1 MAFVRRWADSSL
13 MSGRGNYPRAG
24 WGGPRGAHMARSPAP
39 ALKYRSASEPSRRK
53 MQWIGGDGRPDQ
65 RSERPPAR
73 RLPVGPN
80 ASGHDERRSL
90 SRAATIGS
98 LACGAFVRFFANQE
112 RDRLG
117 QRAPHRCAFTSVAP
131 QQRRNASLLRR
142 NTSPLGAQ
150 IVLNRRSFASGP
162 LQQPKDF
169 FQCSGQNQLT
179 PGRQ

>member
-1 MAFVRRWADSSL
+1 

-24 WGGPRGAHMARSPAP
+24 WGGPPGAHMARSPAP
-39 ALKYRSASEPSRRK
+39 ALKYRSASEPSHRK

-98 LACGAFVRFFANQE
+98 LARGAFVRFFPN
-112 RDRLG
+112 RDGVVSVSAR
-117 QRAPHRCAFTSVAP
+117 RA
-131 QQRRNASLLRR
+131 
-142 NTSPLGAQ
+142 GARSRA
-150 IVLNRRSFASGP
+150 LHHSSAETRHSCDETRHHSAHKSFCNRRSFASGP